1 MIGRILNSLIALA
14 GGAGLTQFPTYYQQY
29 LQRLGGRLDQ
39 TRADVARMIADAE
52 SLGRSL
58 EAYLGELMAYGTPEA
73 RQSAQRELE
82 RLDSV
87 QHLEKA
93 YEVLSKASPLE
104 RPVVFVEH
112 FNPSVAQETLSIFTP
127 AMQMNMEALAYGGA
141 GMLLALVFFAGSLS
155 LMRRGYRRVRGQPA

>member
-1 MIGRILNSLIALA
+1 MLARILNSLIALA

-39 TRADVARMIADAE
+39 ARIDAARMIADAE
-52 SLGRSL
+52 SLGRSV

-82 RLDSV
+82 RLDSAER
-87 QHLEKA
+87 LESA
-93 YEVLSKASPLE
+93 YEALSKAAPLE
-104 RPVVFVEH
+104 RPVAFVEH
-112 FNPSVAQETLSIFTP
+112 FDPSVAQETLSIFKP
-127 AMQMNMEALAYGGA
+127 AMQMNTEALAYGGA

-155 LMRRGYRRVRGQPA
+155 LARRGYRRVRGHAA